1 MPPASLAEQEQLGLI
16 PPAPKE
22 QELDPKTRVTKLA
35 VLDHGIYRR
44 NLVLS
49 DEEKEAVCKVM
60 KSCVLEWRQNTTLL
74 HNKLR
79 KYNDRLEGV
88 TAPKDFP
95 WKDSSNLN
103 IPLTEMHLLIL
114 HSVSR
119 STILDNDPIW
129 LVRELIPAESSGER
143 VDPNIEWWLNFVAK
157 RQLHLDTSLSELYW
171 NAYKDPLAC
180 AVMDWV
186 EDVGTQYSVVA
197 FDTIEEFQARFPDPE
212 SAGKTPEQYNAYVAD
227 LMAGKQL
234 QLEIEEDVVHYRGPV
249 LRVVELKD
257 LVRSPVGAPNLEYTV
272 FHGDQFRQRGQWY
285 KDKARFKWFY
295 SDGVNKMLE
304 SPGKQGAIDDISQ
317 QQDRIE
323 GISSSVLGNSKEYD
337 CVRGNLRYDL
347 KGTGEE
353 QLYHVVYHPD
363 TNQLLR
369 MERYP
374 YWHNRINYIV
384 FRIRRRSNRLLGRCI
399 PDMLYDINE
408 EVNTQHNQRIDSRTI
423 TTVPTFIKHINETGI
438 DFSRKNQQFYP
449 GQCWSVQN
457 MANLQQ
463 LKIAQTDMSTTM
475 QEEANLFQIAQQL
488 DGASTDRSG
497 TPQVRDPRAPA
508 KKMAMEIQQSNNR
521 IDDYLRELV
530 APTNEVGSQALELF
544 FQFAPGVLLRYSRY
558 DEESAQWVKN
568 SVRRAQLRNRNM
580 TVEVARTSILD
591 NPDAV
596 LQRAFTDYQIWSKE
610 PLVGGNMVRR
620 HELVRQT
627 MFAERKKDI
636 SRLLPNVQTIL
647 QEMAQQSQMADPN
660 APKSHQMLHKAI
672 SGDNTQGQ
680 DDTSDN
686 NGTRQGSPDL
696 SPQNLGGADTM
707 GGF

>member
-1 MPPASLAEQEQLGLI
+1 MPQAPIAEQESLGLT

-22 QELDPKTRVTKLA
+22 KEIDPRTRVTKLA

-44 NLVLS
+44 NIPLS
-49 DEEKEAVCKVM
+49 EEQKTAVCKVLQM
-60 KSCVLEWRQNTTLL
+60 GVKEWQQNTTLL
-74 HNKLR
+74 NNKLR

-119 STILDNDPIW
+119 ATILDNDPVW
-129 LVRELIPAESSGER
+129 YVRDLIPSEASGEK

-157 RQLHLDTSLSELYW
+157 RQLHLDASLSEVYW

-180 AVMDWV
+180 AVLDWV
-186 EDVGTQYSVVA
+186 EEIGTEYSIVA
-197 FDTIEEFQARFPDPE
+197 FDTVEEFQERFPDPE
-212 SAGKTPEQYNAYVAD
+212 SAGKSPEQYNSYVAD
-227 LMAGKQL
+227 LMSGKQL
-234 QLEIEEDVVHYRGPV
+234 QLEVEEDVVRYRGPA

-257 LVRSPVGAPNLEYTV
+257 LVRWPVGAPNLEYTV

-285 KDKARFKWFY
+285 KDKARLKWFY
-295 SDGVNKMLE
+295 EDGVTKLLE
-304 SPGKQGAIDDISQ
+304 STGKQGAIDDISQ

-347 KGTGEE
+347 KNTGEE
-353 QLYHVVYHPD
+353 QLYHVVYNPD
-363 TNQLLR
+363 SNQLLR

-374 YWHNRINYIV
+374 YWHNRVNYIV
-384 FRIRRRSNRLLGRCI
+384 FRIRKRSNRLLGRCI

-423 TTVPTFIKHINETGI
+423 TTVPTFIKQANETGI

-449 GQCWSVQN
+449 GQCWTVTN
-457 MANLQQ
+457 MNNLQQ

-508 KKMAMEIQQSNNR
+508 KKMAMEIQQSNGR
-521 IDDYLRELV
+521 IDDYLKELV
-530 APTNEVGSQALELF
+530 PPTNEVGSQAMELF
-544 FQFAPGVLLRYSRY
+544 FQFSPTSLLPFAKY
-558 DEESAQWVKN
+558 DQEAAKWVQN
-568 SVRRAQLRNRNM
+568 SIKRAQLRNRNM
-580 TVEVARTSILD
+580 TVQVARTTIMD

-596 LQRAFTDYQIWSKE
+596 LQRAFVDYQIWSKE
-610 PLVGGNMVRR
+610 PLVGGNIVRR

-636 SRLLPNVQTIL
+636 SRLLPNIETIL
-647 QEMAQQSQMADPN
+647 KEMAQQSQLADPN
-660 APKSHQMLHKAI
+660 APKSHQQLHKAI
-672 SGDNTQGQ
+672 SGDNSQ
-680 DDTSDN
+680 DEEDTSDN
-686 NGTRQGSPDL
+686 NNMRQGGPDV
-696 SPQNLGGADTM
+696 SVETLGMNGNKPE
-707 GGF
+707 